1 MKGVKVMNILIS
13 SIGMLII
20 SIGLCEM
27 GYGINTI
34 VWWLMVLGLATYTIG
49 WRL

>member
-1 MKGVKVMNILIS
+1 MSKLLS
-13 SIGMLII
+13 FIGIMMI

-34 VWWLMVLGLATYTIG
+34 VWWLIIAGVAIYATG
-49 WRL
+49 WRLR